1 MKFFLLLALP
11 AFLSSALLFF
21 FLTQNNG
28 GGGLCIKSVENISTV
43 YYMTNKTVLKNNTS
57 KNI

>member
-21 FLTQNNG
+21 FLTQNKG
-28 GGGLCIKSVENISTV
+28 GGVPGTPCPSLRSDSVLNP
-43 YYMTNKTVLKNNTS
+43 
-57 KNI
+57 